1 VSRSRMRMIVL
12 TSVFLVTA
20 CLAVAQQPS
29 TAHPTVSSVLD
40 RMKSATWTE
49 RQKAFG
55 EATELAASG
64 KQTPHDADQL
74 RLGIIQLL
82 IKENNGGLKEPD
94 NETQQG
100 SPNTA
105 STESSADENY
115 GEGYGEDKSEYYAGL
130 IGFVAGLNDERAI
143 PALLGAANTGGMASR
158 GVARFG
164 KKALAPTLAQVKSQ
178 DSHLASGA
186 LFVILEML
194 KMRTVSDPDSHL
206 RIKNSLRSALASPE
220 YRVRKNAMTPIEYLD
235 DREEFVPML
244 QDIAE
249 HDPYKS
255 PYNLGSKGSGE
266 DSQYVVRRGA
276 RLLLRK
282 IANHE
287 QPAVDRGV
295 SR

>member
-1 VSRSRMRMIVL
+1 MRMIAL

-20 CLAVAQQPS
+20 CLAVAQEPN

-40 RMKSATWTE
+40 GMKSATWTE

-55 EATELAASG
+55 EATELAVSG
-64 KQTPHDADQL
+64 KQTPRDADQL

-100 SPNTA
+100 SPTTTA
-105 STESSADENY
+105 STESSANESY
-115 GEGYGEDKSEYYAGL
+115 GEGYGEDKSEYYASL
-130 IGFVAGLNDERAI
+130 IDFVAGLNDERAI
-143 PALLGAANTGGMASR
+143 PALLGAASTGGMATR
-158 GVARFG
+158 AVARFG
-164 KKALAPTLAQVKSQ
+164 KKALDPTLAQVKSP

-220 YRVRKNAMTPIEYLD
+220 YRVREDAMTPIEYLD

>member
-1 VSRSRMRMIVL
+1 MIVL
-12 TSVFLVTA
+12 TSVFLLTA
-20 CLAVAQQPS
+20 CLAVAQEPN

-40 RMKSATWTE
+40 GMKSATWAE

-55 EATELAASG
+55 EATELAVSG
-64 KQTPHDADQL
+64 KETPHDADQL
-74 RLGIIQLL
+74 RLGVIQLL

-100 SPNTA
+100 LPNTA
-105 STESSADENY
+105 STESSANENY
-115 GEGYGEDKSEYYAGL
+115 GEGYGEDKSEYYASL

-143 PALLGAANTGGMASR
+143 PALLGAANTGGMATR

-164 KKALAPTLAQVKSQ
+164 KKALDPTLAQVK
-178 DSHLASGA
+178 DPDTDLAEGA
-186 LFVILEML
+186 LGVIREML

-206 RIKNSLRSALASPE
+206 RIKRALKSALASPDHD
-220 YRVRKNAMTPIEYLD
+220 VRETAIFAVEYLD

-287 QPAVDRGV
+287 QPSVDRGV

>member
-1 VSRSRMRMIVL
+1 VRTGVL
-12 TSVFLVTA
+12 TSVFVVTT
-20 CLAVAQQPS
+20 CLAMAQEAS

-49 RQKAFG
+49 RQKAFE

-64 KQTPHDADQL
+64 KQTPYDADQL
-74 RLGIIQLL
+74 HLGIIELL
-82 IKENNGGLKEPD
+82 IKENNGGLKEP
-94 NETQQG
+94 NNKTPQG

-130 IGFVAGLNDERAI
+130 IGFVAGLSDERAI
-143 PALLGAANTGGMASR
+143 PALLGAANTGGMATR

-164 KKALAPTLAQVKSQ
+164 KKALDPTLAQVKNP
-178 DSHLASGA
+178 DPDLAEGA
-186 LFVILEML
+186 LWVIREML
-194 KMRTVSDPDSHL
+194 KMRTVSDPGSHL
-206 RIKNSLRSALASPE
+206 RIKDTLKSALASPDHD
-220 YRVRKNAMTPIEYLD
+220 VRETAILVIEYLD

-249 HDPYKS
+249 YDPYKS
-255 PYNLGSKGSGE
+255 PYNLGNGGNGE
-266 DSQYVVRRGA
+266 QYVVRRAA

-287 QPAVDRGV
+287 QP

>member
-1 VSRSRMRMIVL
+1 
-12 TSVFLVTA
+12 
-20 CLAVAQQPS
+20 
-29 TAHPTVSSVLD
+29 
-40 RMKSATWTE
+40 MKSATWTE

-74 RLGIIQLL
+74 RFGIIQLL

-105 STESSADENY
+105 STESSANENY
-115 GEGYGEDKSEYYAGL
+115 GEGYGEDKSEYYASL

-143 PALLGAANTGGMASR
+143 PALLGAAGTGGMATR
-158 GVARFG
+158 AVARFG
-164 KKALAPTLAQVKSQ
+164 ERALDPTLAQVKNP
-178 DSHLASGA
+178 DPDLAEGA
-186 LFVILEML
+186 LWVIREML

-206 RIKNSLRSALASPE
+206 RIKNTLKSALGSPDHD
-220 YRVRKNAMTPIEYLD
+220 VRETAIFAIEYLD

-255 PYNLGSKGSGE
+255 PYNLGSRGNGE
-266 DSQYVVRRGA
+266 DGQYVVRRGA

>member
-1 VSRSRMRMIVL
+1 MMLL
-12 TSVFLVTA
+12 TSVFLATA
-20 CLAVAQQPS
+20 WLAVAQEPN

-55 EATELAASG
+55 EATELTASG
-64 KQTPHDADQL
+64 KQTPNDADQL

-100 SPNTA
+100 SPT
-105 STESSADENY
+105 TGGSANENY

-255 PYNLGSKGSGE
+255 PYHLGNRGNGE

-282 IANHE
+282 IADHE